1 MTPGSSDAAAAG
13 KFAAAAGPAKP
24 APGEP
29 EKIASLP
36 LSATPDGENGIGLTQ
51 LPGDSR
57 EARLRALFAL
67 FFHEAGLIPDDNII
81 SALAAA
87 MRRMGYAFV
96 PVRR

>member
-1 MTPGSSDAAAAG
+1 MTPGSSEN
-13 KFAAAAGPAKP
+13 F
-24 APGEP
+24 E
-29 EKIASLP
+29 SLP
-36 LSATPDGENGIGLTQ
+36 PESTPAASDAIGLT
-51 LPGDSR
+51 PTPADER